1 MPYPATKP
9 RKKVK
14 KPLKKKGR
22 GIIVPKKTKAPT
34 KRKSPYRRP
43 VR

>member
-14 KPLKKKGR
+14 KPLKKKRSGV
-22 GIIVPKKTKAPT
+22 IVPKKTKPPM
-34 KRKSPYRRP
+34 KRKSPYGRRK
-43 VR
+43 